1 MFSKC
6 KLRGLHMQYLALIK
20 ILQVLNRDDTKS
32 KSSGYFS
39 IGINTDA
46 SQPGL
51 LPEEVFNGILY
62 LKANP

>member
-1 MFSKC
+1 
-6 KLRGLHMQYLALIK
+6 MQYLALIK